1 MTQTPSGPA
10 APAPRSRKDPVQLL
24 IDAVGTLPQADRDLV
39 YAWLLRRLPDPVAD
53 ELTELGGPGGP
64 RGVRMA
70 AALLQPGMTVTVSG
84 SAQQFP
90 QSSGQQMVPVR
101 FSSEQHARLRE
112 WCAEHGFSMATVV
125 RGLVA
130 RFLEGQLPEAGQQV

>member
-1 MTQTPSGPA
+1 MPQTPSGPA
-10 APAPRSRKDPVQLL
+10 ASAARPRKDPVQLL
-24 IDAVGTLPQADRDLV
+24 VSAVETLPQADQGLV

-53 ELTELGGPGGP
+53 ELARPGAP
-64 RGVRMA
+64 RRVPM
-70 AALLQPGMTVTVSG
+70 AALLQSGMTVAVSG
-84 SAQQFP
+84 SAQLFP

-112 WCAEHGFSMATVV
+112 WCTEHGFSMATVV

-130 RFLEGQLPEAGQQV
+130 RFLEGQLPETGQQA

>member
-10 APAPRSRKDPVQLL
+10 APAPRSGKDPVQLL

-53 ELTELGGPGGP
+53 ELTELGRPGGP
-64 RGVRMA
+64 GNVRMA
-70 AALLQPGMTVTVSG
+70 AALLQPGMTMTVSG

>member
-10 APAPRSRKDPVQLL
+10 APAPGSRKDPVQLL
-24 IDAVGTLPQADRDLV
+24 VSAVETLPHADQSLV

-53 ELTELGGPGGP
+53 ELTRPGGP
-64 RGVRMA
+64 RPVPM
-70 AALLQPGMTVTVSG
+70 AALLQSGMTVAVSG

-90 QSSGQQMVPVR
+90 PSSGQQMVPVR

-112 WCAEHGFSMATVV
+112 WCTEHGFSMATVV

-130 RFLEGQLPEAGQQV
+130 RFLEGQLPEAGQQA